1 MSKSAL
7 LGKVLSQVGIF
18 VVSALLA
25 GILLLAI
32 QANKLPGII
41 QKEFYFQDDD
51 DVTPDNKL
59 LKDDEVEA
67 TEARVSAE
75 QIGLNQ
81 LSDIDNKTHLITKNN
96 ENTSVRK
103 TLHNKQNISLSNKT
117 PAHQN
122 PHETQTSS
130 DSKESCDQHTISNN
144 QKSYDKYS
152 ITENQNPN
160 NQQTIREST
169 IATSKTNT
177 NVTHTSLLPVNSS
190 KPFTPTVSAAFGFSP
205 VFFTGQSFVQDYFQN
220 NAYVFTPCG
229 TIGLMFPSKNNFS
242 YALYFS
248 AASSSLELNSSDI
261 YQKLNLDF
269 TSTLLLAK
277 LDFSI
282 LHTVFTENNLLEA
295 HLGTGVSIF
304 TKPVCTVNELSF
316 NRENASYITLDFG
329 LSFKHFFSDRVFISA
344 LCDVTYILPFSDRMI
359 LVQPAVTAGLNL

>member
-41 QKEFYFQDDD
+41 QKDSYFQDD
-51 DVTPDNKL
+51 DVTPDDKL
-59 LKDDEVEA
+59 LKDGEVEA
-67 TEARVSAE
+67 TEDRVTAE
-75 QIGLNQ
+75 QISFNQ

-122 PHETQTSS
+122 PHETQSS
-130 DSKESCDQHTISNN
+130 SASKE
-144 QKSYDKYS
+144 SYDKYS
-152 ITENQNPN
+152 ITEKQNPN

-169 IATSKTNT
+169 IVTSNT
-177 NVTHTSLLPVNSS
+177 NVNTNTTVAHASSIPASRS

-220 NAYVFTPCG
+220 NACVFTPCG
-229 TIGLMFPSKNNFS
+229 TIGLTFPHKNNFS
-242 YALYFS
+242 YAMYLS

-269 TSTLLLAK
+269 STTLLLAK

-295 HLGTGVSIF
+295 HLGTGVGIF

-316 NRENASYITLDFG
+316 NRKNASYITLDFG

-344 LCDVTYILPFSDRMI
+344 LCDVTYILPFSDRLI
-359 LVQPAVTAGLNL
+359 LFQPAVTAGLNL

>member
-51 DVTPDNKL
+51 DVIPDNKL

-67 TEARVSAE
+67 TEDSISTE
-75 QIGLNQ
+75 QIGFNQ

-122 PHETQTSS
+122 PHETQSSS
-130 DSKESCDQHTISNN
+130 DSKESCDE
-144 QKSYDKYS
+144 YS
-152 ITENQNPN
+152 IPEKQNPI

-169 IATSKTNT
+169 IITSNTNT
-177 NVTHTSLLPVNSS
+177 TVTHTSSLSASDS
-190 KPFTPTVSAAFGFSP
+190 KTFTPTVSAAFGFSP
-205 VFFTGQSFVQDYFQN
+205 VFFTGQSFVQDYFKN
-220 NAYVFTPCG
+220 NACVFTPCG

-295 HLGTGVSIF
+295 HLGTGVGIF

-316 NRENASYITLDFG
+316 NRKNASYITLDFG
-329 LSFKHFFSDRVFISA
+329 LSFKHFFSERVFISA
-344 LCDVTYILPFSDRMI
+344 LCDVTYILPFSDSII
-359 LVQPAVTAGLNL
+359 LIQPAVTAGINL

>member
-75 QIGLNQ
+75 QIGFYQ

-122 PHETQTSS
+122 PHETQSS
-130 DSKESCDQHTISNN
+130 SANKKSCDE
-144 QKSYDKYS
+144 YS
-152 ITENQNPN
+152 IPEKQNPN

-177 NVTHTSLLPVNSS
+177 NVTHTSSLPVNST
-190 KPFTPTVSAAFGFSP
+190 KPFTPTVSAAFGLSP
-205 VFFTGQSFVQDYFQN
+205 VFFTGQSFVQDYFKN
-220 NAYVFTPCG
+220 NACVFTPCG
-229 TIGLMFPSKNNFS
+229 TIGLSFPRKNNFS
-242 YALYFS
+242 YALCFS

-261 YQKLNLDF
+261 YQKLNLNF

-295 HLGTGVSIF
+295 HLGTGVGVF

-329 LSFKHFFSDRVFISA
+329 LSFKHFFSERVFISA
-344 LCDVTYILPFSDRMI
+344 LCDVTYILPFSDRII